1 MGPLAC
7 SRFCSNIREY
17 AYSLGKRGFFLYGE
31 VAQADDD
38 LYNRYIGQNTSSQDG
53 NDTVFFGL
61 DSVLDFRLAEG
72 NGNGGLRDVL
82 KGFNGPQT
90 LFDRLEA
97 QRERA
102 LNRGEIGRYLVT
114 FVDNHDSFWQP
125 GGRFADGAPDEQ
137 VIAALGYLLCSLG
150 TACIYYGTEQGFS
163 GHGGDNA
170 MREAMFDKAT
180 PGRNLLNTD
189 CRIYQEIAK
198 IAQVMRANEPLRFG
212 RMYFRQI
219 SGDGEHFG
227 FPFGLTYTLAFSRIL
242 YPNEILV
249 AYNVENKDRHDSVI
263 VDAELHANGSSMQFL
278 YGDTGTIPV
287 RTAKD
292 GSRFVRLD
300 MTPHQFV
307 ILG

>member
-1 MGPLAC
+1 MTPLAC

-17 AYSLGKRGFFLYGE
+17 AYTLGKRGFFLYGE

-38 LYNRYIGQNTSSQDG
+38 LYNRYIGQNTSVQDG
-53 NDTVFFGL
+53 NDTVFIGL

-125 GGRFADGAPDEQ
+125 GGRIANGAPDEQ
-137 VIAALGYLLCSLG
+137 VIAAIGYLLCSLG

-163 GHGGDNA
+163 GHGGDNE

-180 PGRNLLNTD
+180 PGRNLLNPD
-189 CRIYQEIAK
+189 CKIYQEIAK
-198 IAQVMRANEPLRFG
+198 IAEVSLVSEPLKFG

-219 SGDGEHFG
+219 SGDGQHFG
-227 FPFGLTYTLAFSRIL
+227 FPFGFDYTLAFSRVL
-242 YPNEILV
+242 YPNEVLV
-249 AYNVENKDRHDSVI
+249 AYNVSGADRHDSVI
-263 VDAELHANGSSMQFL
+263 VDAVLHPDGSSMKFL
-278 YGDTGTIPV
+278 HGGTGTLPV
-287 RTAKD
+287 RTAAD
-292 GSRFVRLD
+292 GSRFVKLD
-300 MTPHQFV
+300 LAAHQFV
-307 ILG
+307 ILA